1 MDEYYVAKSLGNV
14 GEWRWWSSEGG
25 GGVVRVALGLAT
37 VKGVVSR
44 GSGRLGNGVA
54 R

>member
-1 MDEYYVAKSLGNV
+1 MLEIGDGGVAK
-14 GEWRWWSSEGG
+14 REG
-25 GGVVRVALGLAT
+25 VGLAT

-44 GSGRLGNGVA
+44 GSGRLGNDVA

>member
-1 MDEYYVAKSLGNV
+1 MNI
-14 GEWRWWSSEGG
+14 GEWRWLSSEDG
-25 GGVVRVALGLAT
+25 GGVAMVALGLAT